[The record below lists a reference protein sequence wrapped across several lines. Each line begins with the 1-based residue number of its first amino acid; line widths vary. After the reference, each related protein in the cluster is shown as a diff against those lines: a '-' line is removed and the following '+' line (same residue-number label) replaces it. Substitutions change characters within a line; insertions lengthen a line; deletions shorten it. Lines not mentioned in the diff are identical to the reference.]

1 MMDLLQESD
10 IGTAVDSAEV
20 DIAEMARYL
29 IESAPGGN
37 PAQRDYLD
45 ALRKKTSTER
55 ELILRRE
62 RALKSLCELAVLKC
76 LRPDLLVSALNDFAK
91 GIVDVNYF
99 DFYEDIEKPLITK
112 KRLMTDM
119 SARDAAERILGK
131 DVLQAKGSDS
141 QSNVG
146 S

>member
-29 IESAPGGN
+29 IESAPGGS
-37 PAQRDYLD
+37 QRDYID

-99 DFYEDIEKPLITK
+99 DFYEDIEKPLIMK
-112 KRLMTDM
+112 KKLMTDM
-119 SARDAAERILGK
+119 TARDAAERILGK
-131 DVLQAKGSDS
+131 DVMAGKGSET
-141 QSNVG
+141 QSKVG